1 MPMLAQLRGLGSPG
15 LAASWL
21 CPHPSR
27 ASDARLVAAGE
38 FSRFLKKGGVRGLL
52 GQRHHPQML

>member
-1 MPMLAQLRGLGSPG
+1 MPMLAQLRGLGSGP
-15 LAASWL
+15 AASWR
-21 CPHPSR
+21 PHPSR

>member
-1 MPMLAQLRGLGSPG
+1 MPLAQLRGLGSGP
-15 LAASWL
+15 AASWR
-21 CPHPSR
+21 PHPSR